1 MNNVYE
7 AIKKL
12 DSKEEIKELC
22 TLFTDNPER
31 LAIAE
36 RILSTLEED
45 KDVISYFKGLLKHES
60 PSKRRKYNN
69 YDEKLVRF
77 WDALKDGKVEKHDGG
92 QFLELSR
99 DAYYLLGKDEQGS
112 NISTLFIR
120 KCYHHLCNIIFESK
134 KTRWRITGNPGI
146 GKTFFGF
153 YLLYLLSQQRKTVVY
168 HIHSK
173 PPILFSEEGVFSHN
187 VDNIN
192 AFKDYLANEEV
203 WYIVDDLLQRA
214 INSVNNEL
222 LNFVEDEGEDGEEG
236 DESMEDAEIT
246 EVEDNPGEP
255 STTSKSPA
263 VTRPDKR
270 KGVIRKG
277 RPFYSMS
284 TLEFAS
290 DYVSEGVIDK
300 FIKIYKVQLE
310 NFVKP
315 GSSMSDFGTLQG
327 ALFKQIAHRKLL
339 KGGLFRVRPLFA
351 SNVSCFGV
359 NHSKLSIPT
368 RNKQLFSDI
377 SGIAPDMYCIPT
389 QKNSTSFDAF
399 VSPGTFF
406 QMTVSESHPIIKSGL
421 EKYIYKDDNSDIKFY
436 FVLPKERYDS
446 YQEQVLYTTKR
457 TVLKSMPPWI
467 NRFKQYA
474 LEIDLEL

>member
-1 MNNVYE
+1 MNYVAKTILICSPQKCYYRNFD
-7 AIKKL
+7 KL
-12 DSKEEIKELC
+12 GPTIRYMPVWSWEEIDACRIKIFRYLAQEYVRKLYNEWGGIPRF
-22 TLFTDNPER
+22 TLFNALNHYHQD
-31 LAIAE
+31 
-36 RILSTLEED
+36 
-45 KDVISYFKGLLKHES
+45 LLK
-60 PSKRRKYNN
+60 K
-69 YDEKLVRF
+69 
-77 WDALKDGKVEKHDGG
+77 
-92 QFLELSR
+92 
-99 DAYYLLGKDEQGS
+99 
-112 NISTLFIR
+112 
-120 KCYHHLCNIIFESK
+120 
-134 KTRWRITGNPGI
+134 
-146 GKTFFGF
+146 
-153 YLLYLLSQQRKTVVY
+153 
-168 HIHSK
+168 
-173 PPILFSEEGVFSHN
+173 
-187 VDNIN
+187 
-192 AFKDYLANEEV
+192 
-203 WYIVDDLLQRA
+203 A

-222 LNFVEDEGEDGEEG
+222 LNFVGETTYDNSTIHEIVHICTNIPNGEDEEEDGEEG
-236 DESMEDAEIT
+236 DESVEDMEIT

-270 KGVIRKG
+270 KGVIGKG

-359 NHSKLSIPT
+359 NNSKLSIPT

-377 SGIAPDMYCIPT
+377 CEIAPDMYCIPT
-389 QKNSTSFDAF
+389 QKNNVSFDAF
-399 VSPGTFF
+399 VSPDTFF

-421 EKYIYKDDNSDIKFY
+421 EKYINKDDNSDIKFY

-467 NRFKQYA
+467 NRFKQY
-474 LEIDLEL
+474 LWKLTWNCSFCQKDSHMDL

>member
-1 MNNVYE
+1 MFNVYE

-12 DSKEEIKELC
+12 DSKEERMELYI
-22 TLFTDNPER
+22 LFTVNPEK

-36 RILSTLEED
+36 RILSKFEED
-45 KDVISYFKGLLKHES
+45 KD
-60 PSKRRKYNN
+60 
-69 YDEKLVRF
+69 
-77 WDALKDGKVEKHDGG
+77 DGKVEKHDSG

-120 KCYHHLCNIIFESK
+120 ECYHHLCNIIFESK
-134 KTRWRITGNPGI
+134 KPRWRITGNPGI

-173 PPILFSEEGVFSHN
+173 PPILFSEEGVFSHT
-187 VDNIN
+187 VDNIH
-192 AFKDYLANEEV
+192 AFQDYLANKEV
-203 WYIVDDLLQRA
+203 WYIVDGREPMNYVAKTILICSPQKCYYRNFDKLGPTIRYMPVWSWEEIDACRIKIFRYLTQEYVRKLY
-214 INSVNNEL
+214 NEWVNNEL
-222 LNFVEDEGEDGEEG
+222 LNFVEDGEEG
-236 DESMEDAEIT
+236 DESVEDVAIT

-270 KGVIRKG
+270 KGDIGKG

-310 NFVKP
+310 NFVKA
-315 GSSMSDFGTLQG
+315 SSSISDYGTLQG

-351 SNVSCFGV
+351 SNVSCIGV
-359 NHSKLSIPT
+359 NNSILSIPT
-368 RNKQLFSDI
+368 RNKQLFSGI
-377 SGIAPDMYCIPT
+377 SEIAPDMYCIPT
-389 QKNSTSFDAF
+389 QKNNVSFDAF
-399 VSPGTFF
+399 VSPDTFF
-406 QMTVSESHPIIKSGL
+406 QMIVSESHPIIKSGL
-421 EKYIYKDDNSDIKFY
+421 EKYINKDDNSDINFY
-436 FVLPKERYDS
+436 FVLPKERRAS
-446 YQEQVLYTTKR
+446 SLHHKENCSQE
-457 TVLKSMPPWI
+457 
-467 NRFKQYA
+467 
-474 LEIDLEL
+474 